1 MTSKKEEIPCCEN
14 NCPAFGILPLD
25 DSCAGDEVCE
35 IRGCTIHPII
45 KSWIEIHGCLHHPGA
60 RAYLNKDVIAELEK
74 YKLVDET
81 AWVGCMKE
89 KSDMATKII
98 ALLRGDGK

>member
-1 MTSKKEEIPCCEN
+1 MEMHELYKPYGMVVLPEGKEINDFRDRWVCIEEENDKEIIGGDIPSW
-14 NCPAFGILPLD
+14 CPLP
-25 DSCAGDEVCE
+25 
-35 IRGCTIHPII
+35 T
-45 KSWIEIHGCLHHPGA
+45 